1 MLTALRDVASH
12 EDAPRCCFSKEVW
25 RGFKGLGGY
34 LGSVGGTK
42 WLLEGC
48 GGTCRGLGRDLRE
61 FKGHLG
67 GP

>member
-12 EDAPRCCFSKEVW
+12 EDAPTCRFSKEVW

-48 GGTCRGLGRDLRE
+48 GGT
-61 FKGHLG
+61 
-67 GP
+67 